1 MSVKLTDEA
10 GTRFRFFYQEAL
22 KRFPSHRE
30 GKQAAQAL
38 LFFFLV
44 SQSFPAHHQ
53 PNGETTRTVLLG
65 DNAKGKKSLASQRVS

>member
-38 LFFFLV
+38 LFFV
-44 SQSFPAHHQ
+44 SQSFPARQ
-53 PNGETTRTVLLG
+53 QRNGETTRTVLLS
-65 DNAKGKKSLASQRVS
+65 DNAKGKKSLAS